1 VVSVLNQV
9 IGVWAALR
17 EVSASEAAKASRKVR
32 RNSYRKSSRRCSTV
46 SRVSASFNP

>member
-1 VVSVLNQV
+1 MSVLNQV

-32 RNSYRKSSRRCSTV
+32 RNSYRIKSAMLDGLTGQRL
-46 SRVSASFNP
+46 FQP